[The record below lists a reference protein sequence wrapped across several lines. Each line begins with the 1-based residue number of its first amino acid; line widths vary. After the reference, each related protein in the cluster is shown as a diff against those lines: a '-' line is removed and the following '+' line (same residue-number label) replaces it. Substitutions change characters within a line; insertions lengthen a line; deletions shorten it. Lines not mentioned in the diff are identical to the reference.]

1 MRPNVCNIF
10 TQLLLPINFIIK
22 IILFLCFPHIF
33 VDLFIIII
41 LTGHINTDSGTT
53 PNIKQI
59 VIGRCYEYITLVNPS
74 YRYKCEEIWHEFE
87 EAVVRTT
94 PCSVRMKD
102 YERMFH
108 AASQTPPCDKL
119 LFWSKTQALMQ
130 RNLAVIGSLWTLED
144 TLVGFMFKDLIWCGQ
159 QERDRGFDFLS
170 CPEWSTCVS
179 HPVYSLWKQASQN
192 FAVGACGNI
201 TVLLNGSIE
210 NAFNRNSMFGSVELD
225 NLNPRMVAHVHIKVV
240 PNLEGPFVE
249 SCSKGSIVRLI
260 RILQTR
266 GFHWSCTDSALSLL

>member
-1 MRPNVCNIF
+1 MISE
-10 TQLLLPINFIIK
+10 
-22 IILFLCFPHIF
+22 
-33 VDLFIIII
+33 LFIIII

-74 YRYKCEEIWHEFE
+74 YRYECEEIWHEFE

-108 AASQTPPCDKL
+108 AAPQTPPCDKL
-119 LFWSKTQALMQ
+119 LFWSKTQTLMQ

-192 FAVGACGNI
+192 HVWECGARQSEPQDG
-201 TVLLNGSIE
+201 
-210 NAFNRNSMFGSVELD
+210 
-225 NLNPRMVAHVHIKVV
+225 
-240 PNLEGPFVE
+240 GPCPHQ
-249 SCSKGSIVRLI
+249 SCSKLRRPICVRENGKVTL
-260 RILQTR
+260 LQSGVIYVHAPFNPISPFLCKELPSYVTSSR
-266 GFHWSCTDSALSLL
+266 YV